1 MLGSE
6 SAHTQGLT
14 GQGPSRC
21 MFVDSAI
28 RTESV
33 KFALCI
39 LDWFENEIVAQ
50 NQGLGLEGPP
60 RPPLPLH
67 RTPQSSMTSA
77 MSNPPPPVHSEA
89 RAWAVGRS
97 TAALPSTWPGF
108 TRKNEAA
115 GEMERGL
122 EGAGRVGGGGCARL
136 AAQPAVG
143 LQGGRAKHF
152 PKFVVQGRCS
162 QRRSQHLQG
171 QALCLKGPGE
181 GGVFTPSLAVGQKR

>member
-122 EGAGRVGGGGCARL
+122 EGAGRVGGEAVPGWLPSQLWVSREEGPSTSPNLLSRGGAHSGD
-136 AAQPAVG
+136 PSIFK
-143 LQGGRAKHF
+143 GRPSVSRA
-152 PKFVVQGRCS
+152 PGREGFS
-162 QRRSQHLQG
+162 HL
-171 QALCLKGPGE
+171 L
-181 GGVFTPSLAVGQKR
+181 